1 MLLSMT
7 GFGKAVKQ
15 TPGLKITVEV
25 KSLNSKQI
33 DISSRVPGSCRELDL
48 EMRAIISQRL
58 KRGKV
63 DLTVNI
69 EGTAANDSATLDIE
83 TMQIGRAHV

>member
-15 TPGLKITVEV
+15 TPELKITVEV

-63 DLTVNI
+63 NK
-69 EGTAANDSATLDIE
+69 GTAG
-83 TMQIGRAHV
+83 GRKDPFRF

>member
-15 TPGLKITVEV
+15 TPELKITVEV

-48 EMRAIISQRL
+48 EMRASRPY
-58 KRGKV
+58 
-63 DLTVNI
+63 
-69 EGTAANDSATLDIE
+69 S
-83 TMQIGRAHV
+83 